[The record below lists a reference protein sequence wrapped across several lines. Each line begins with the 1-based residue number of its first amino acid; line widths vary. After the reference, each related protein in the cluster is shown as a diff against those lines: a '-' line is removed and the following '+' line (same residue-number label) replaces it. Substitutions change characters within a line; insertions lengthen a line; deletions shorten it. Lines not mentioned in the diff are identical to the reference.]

1 MDAALVDREFAHENM
16 AAREGRLAVVGPHV
30 ALDSG
35 IGIGVRED
43 DSELKDKLDQAIAS
57 MKDDGSLN
65 ELIRKWFDEDNP
77 TF

>member
-1 MDAALVDREFAHENM
+1 MTALLRAVDR
-16 AAREGRLAVVGPHV
+16 LTVVGPDV

-43 DSELKDKLDQAIAS
+43 DGELKDKLDQAIDS
-57 MKDDGSLN
+57 MKEDGSLN
-65 ELIRKWFDEDNP
+65 TLIRKWFDADAE